1 MIHHI
6 RKLFSDGGVKMVNFG
21 ERLHSL
27 RTQSGMTQTE
37 LAKRLGITKSVV
49 SYYERLERS
58 PSPDVLIQLADI
70 FRVTTDYLLGI
81 THKKTIDVTE
91 LDEEDM
97 KYLLYTV
104 EFLKSRKERQ

>member
-1 MIHHI
+1 
-6 RKLFSDGGVKMVNFG
+6 MVNFG

-27 RTQSGMTQTE
+27 RTQAGMTQTE

-104 EFLKSRKERQ
+104 EFLKLRRERQ

>member
-1 MIHHI
+1 M
-6 RKLFSDGGVKMVNFG
+6 LNFG

-81 THKKTIDVTE
+81 THKKTIDVSDLT
-91 LDEEDM
+91 DEDL
-97 KYLLYTV
+97 KFLLTTV
-104 EFLKSRKERQ
+104 EFLKSRKERW

>member
-1 MIHHI
+1 
-6 RKLFSDGGVKMVNFG
+6 MVNFG

-27 RTQSGMTQTE
+27 RTQAGMTQTE

-104 EFLKSRKERQ
+104 EFLKTRKERQ

>member
-1 MIHHI
+1 
-6 RKLFSDGGVKMVNFG
+6 MVNFG
-21 ERLHSL
+21 ERLRSL

-70 FRVTTDYLLGI
+70 FRVTTDYLLGV
-81 THKKTIDVTE
+81 THKKTIDVTGM
-91 LDEEDM
+91 DDEDM
-97 KYLLYTV
+97 KFLLYTV
-104 EFLKSRKERQ
+104 EYLKGRKERI